1 MALLMG
7 PAPCAE
13 AAGMQDAPPDTR
25 PEEPP
30 SLAVRDAEAV
40 AVLERSLEAMGGRQ
54 ARNDLVSSR
63 SRATLRMGDT
73 STEFQLLAHG
83 EDKFIVRQTI
93 QGLGRME
100 IGFDGT
106 TGWRSDPPDQKIS
119 PVSAKEAADFRRTF
133 DFQAML
139 RELDRNYPTARIQP
153 KETIDSTSCD
163 VITLEG
169 PEERLKVFFD
179 QGTGLIK
186 AFEILS
192 EKDRR
197 RRRVVI
203 ESWSEEARPMRW
215 AKRLRIEQP
224 RSTLEAD
231 YSSVTFDDVAEAT
244 FEAPP
249 EASVQVG
256 ATNQ

>member
-1 MALLMG
+1 MQLDVARLPARHVALDDLG
-7 PAPCAE
+7 GAG
-13 AAGMQDAPPDTR
+13 AAAR
-25 PEEPP
+25 
-30 SLAVRDAEAV
+30 LHH
-40 AVLERSLEAMGGRQ
+40 LER
-54 ARNDLVSSR
+54 LV
-63 SRATLRMGDT
+63 D
-73 STEFQLLAHG
+73 EVEH
-83 EDKFIVRQTI
+83 V
-93 QGLGRME
+93 
-100 IGFDGT
+100 DG
-106 TGWRSDPPDQKIS
+106 
-119 PVSAKEAADFRRTF
+119 
-133 DFQAML
+133 AML

-249 EASVQVG
+249 EASVQEG

>member
-1 MALLMG
+1 M
-7 PAPCAE
+7 
-13 AAGMQDAPPDTR
+13 
-25 PEEPP
+25 
-30 SLAVRDAEAV
+30 
-40 AVLERSLEAMGGRQ
+40 
-54 ARNDLVSSR
+54 
-63 SRATLRMGDT
+63 
-73 STEFQLLAHG
+73 
-83 EDKFIVRQTI
+83 RQTI

-106 TGWRSDPPDQKIS
+106 TGWRSDPPDQTIS

-139 RELDRNYPTARIQP
+139 RELDRTYPNARIQP
-153 KETIDSTSCD
+153 EETIESIPCD
-163 VITLEG
+163 VVTLEG

-192 EKDRR
+192 DQDRR

-215 AKRLRIEQP
+215 ARRLRIEQP
-224 RSTLEAD
+224 RSTLEAE

-249 EASVQVG
+249 G
-256 ATNQ
+256 ATDQ